1 MFDIQM
7 GPPFSRG
14 SMGLAKK
21 YIKTIHDI
29 RLLVK
34 VYDVRLK
41 RSVYDLDVVPYSCG
55 HIQFTIAVWKN

>member
-1 MFDIQM
+1 
-7 GPPFSRG
+7 
-14 SMGLAKK
+14 MGLAKK